1 MVSTRSISL
10 LLAWQ
15 HNDLANRF
23 LTTAAKRW
31 PTSLLPVPG
40 QSSKI
45 VILETFIDRLLR
57 MRKAEPES
65 QISETDEAGGPPPAE
80 GEALLPVEPGTI
92 NAEQL
97 EELKARA
104 SKAEEHWD
112 RLLRTTADFE
122 NFKKR
127 AARERQDAIKYAN
140 EALIEKLLTVLDNF
154 EMAQAAVQ
162 TGAPDAVQSLQQ
174 GVVMIHQQLR
184 NVLTGAGLEEV
195 DASGKAFDPNLHEA
209 VSQQE
214 TDAVPEGHVT
224 QQLRKGYKLRER
236 LLRPASVIVAIKP
249 AAQA

>member
-1 MVSTRSISL
+1 
-10 LLAWQ
+10 
-15 HNDLANRF
+15 
-23 LTTAAKRW
+23 
-31 PTSLLPVPG
+31 
-40 QSSKI
+40 
-45 VILETFIDRLLR
+45 

-65 QISETDEAGGPPPAE
+65 QTSEVSEAAVVLPADV
-80 GEALLPVEPGTI
+80 EALLPVEPGTI
-92 NAEQL
+92 NPEQL

-104 SKAEEHWD
+104 TKADEHWD

-162 TGAPDAVQSLQQ
+162 TGAPDALQSLQE
-174 GVVMIHQQLR
+174 GVAMIHQQLR

-195 DASGKAFDPNLHEA
+195 EAGGKPFDPNLHEA
-209 VSQQE
+209 VSQEE
-214 TDAVPEGHVT
+214 TEAVPEGHVA

-236 LLRPASVIVAIKP
+236 LLRPASVIVATKP
-249 AAQA
+249 APQA